1 MNQNPSKAQNKQL
14 ICIKT
19 NNLSWPNTNQVI
31 KLQQE
36 EREASRSPAVLPR
49 SASVEAVQLDK
60 WPSSTDN
67 SPEDKS
73 RGGSAQRFLI

>member
-1 MNQNPSKAQNKQL
+1 MSLKVKHA
-14 ICIKT
+14 
-19 NNLSWPNTNQVI
+19 QVI

-36 EREASRSPAVLPR
+36 EARSPAVLPR
-49 SASVEAVQLDK
+49 SASIEAVQLDK

-73 RGGSAQRFLI
+73 RGGPILKIRNCDRIINLES